1 MSDDKYIVELS
12 RDELLLMMGTLE
24 REVEYGR
31 YIGLTK
37 KLIALYDKL
46 EKTWKRNHPK

>member
-1 MSDDKYIVELS
+1 MSDESYFVELS

-24 REVEYGR
+24 HEVECGR

-46 EKTWKRNHPK
+46 EETWKRNHPK